1 MRLHFEKLSGPVYPA
16 YLVVAD
22 YSIALEP
29 ELIESLKETVSKEN
43 EDFLKGIV
51 QKVGINRYLRE
62 MIEEEIAKT
71 ENIPELVLKLRNG
84 LKNL

>member
-1 MRLHFEKLSGPVYPA
+1 MRLHFEKLSGTVYPA

-29 ELIESLKETVSKEN
+29 ELIESLKETVSEEN
-43 EDFLKGIV
+43 EAFLKGIV

-62 MIEEEIAKT
+62 MIEEEIERT
-71 ENIPELVLKLRNG
+71 ENIPELVLKLRSA

>member
-29 ELIESLKETVSKEN
+29 ELIESLKESVSEEN
-43 EDFLKGIV
+43 EAFLKAIV

-62 MIEEEIAKT
+62 MIEEEINTT
-71 ENIPELVLKLRNG
+71 ENTPELVLKLRNG

>member
-1 MRLHFEKLSGPVYPA
+1 MRLHFEKLSGTVYPA

-29 ELIESLKETVSKEN
+29 ELIESLKKIEAEDN
-43 EDFLKGIV
+43 EPFLKGIV

-62 MIEEEIAKT
+62 MIEEEIDKT
-71 ENIPELVLKLRNG
+71 ENQADLVLKLRNG

>member
-1 MRLHFEKLSGPVYPA
+1 MRLHFEKLSGTVYPA

-29 ELIESLKETVSKEN
+29 ELIESLKEIETEDN
-43 EDFLKGIV
+43 ESFLKGIL

-62 MIEEEIAKT
+62 MIKEEIDKT
-71 ENIPELVLKLRNG
+71 ENQADLVFKLRNG